1 MDRRKRLPRRAGFSL
16 IELMIV
22 VAIIGIL
29 ASLALPQYRAY
40 VARAQFAE
48 GLYLLGGLKVSVLET
63 YVLSSQCPD
72 NTGEN
77 DTALPP
83 AETINGK
90 YVERVVAQSMG
101 QVSDGGGCFLRAYF
115 REYASPLLRGKFVE
129 LELSGTGKPSEGYA
143 GGGAAS
149 WDCYSNT
156 RENVRPKACRY
167 RWGYTPE
174 A

>member
-1 MDRRKRLPRRAGFSL
+1 MDRRKRHARQAGFSL

-29 ASLALPQYRAY
+29 ASLAMPQYRAY

-48 GLYLLGGLKVSVLET
+48 GMFLLGGLKVSVLET

-72 NTGEN
+72 NRGQN
-77 DTALPP
+77 SFGLPP
-83 AETINGK
+83 AATINGR
-90 YVERVVAQSMG
+90 YVERVVAHSMG

-115 REYASPLLRGKFVE
+115 REDASPLLRGKFVE
-129 LELSGTGKPSEGYA
+129 LELSGTGTPSNGGS

>member
-1 MDRRKRLPRRAGFSL
+1 MRFP
-16 IELMIV
+16 
-22 VAIIGIL
+22 
-29 ASLALPQYRAY
+29 P
-40 VARAQFAE
+40 
-48 GLYLLGGLKVSVLET
+48 
-63 YVLSSQCPD
+63 QCPD
-72 NTGEN
+72 NTEDN

-83 AETINGK
+83 AASINGR
-90 YVERVVAQSMG
+90 YVERVVAQPMG
-101 QVSDGGGCFLRAYF
+101 HVSDGGGVLSAGVFS
-115 REYASPLLRGKFVE
+115 EDASPLLRGKFVE

-174 A
+174 P